1 MKWCTNDCHDKP
13 MWCGRKNCLNKT
25 DFATMMKS
33 KKEDKEGSGNKT
45 DGATQGDKDF
55 SKDFKI
61 ALAAMTSEDDFETLR
76 EQFMWV
82 KD

>member
-13 MWCGRKNCLNKT
+13 MWCGRKNYLNKT
-25 DFATMMKS
+25 DFASMMKS

-45 DGATQGDKDF
+45 DGATQRDKDF

-61 ALAAMTSEDDFETLR
+61 ALAAMTSEDGFETLR
-76 EQFMWV
+76 EQFMLV